1 MIIHAV
7 IYFLI
12 PTQRKKKSKKDYRK
26 KSKNI
31 YYSEKR
37 TQGRPEN
44 SQKLVEEVQK
54 IKRLK
59 FDNIFFTDED
69 SIDKENSIFNLRTKS
84 PKSDV

>member
-1 MIIHAV
+1 MLLPI
-7 IYFLI
+7 FLS
-12 PTQRKKKSKKDYRK
+12 PHNEKKSKKDCRK
-26 KSKNI
+26 KSKTI

-37 TQGRPEN
+37 TQGHPEN
-44 SQKLVEEVQK
+44 SQRLVEEVQK

-69 SIDKENSIFNLRTKS
+69 SINKENSIFNLRKKS

>member
-1 MIIHAV
+1 M
-7 IYFLI
+7 
-12 PTQRKKKSKKDYRK
+12 KKKSKKDCRK
-26 KSKNI
+26 KSKTI

-37 TQGRPEN
+37 TQGHPEN
-44 SQKLVEEVQK
+44 SQRLVEEVQK

-69 SIDKENSIFNLRTKS
+69 SIDKENLIFNLRKKS